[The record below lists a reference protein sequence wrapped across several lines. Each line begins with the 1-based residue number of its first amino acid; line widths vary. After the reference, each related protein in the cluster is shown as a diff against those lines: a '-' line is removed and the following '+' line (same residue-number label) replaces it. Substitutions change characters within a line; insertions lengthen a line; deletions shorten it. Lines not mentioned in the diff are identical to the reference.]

1 MKARFSTDKTG
12 SFLILHVDDW
22 EFYLEQVEG
31 YQDKIEMVEAIK
43 DACESY
49 LEELS
54 QEIAKETT

>member
-1 MKARFSTDKTG
+1 MKARFSTTDG
-12 SFLILHVDDW
+12 FLVLHVNDW
-22 EFYLEQVEG
+22 EFWIQNVEG
-31 YQDKIEMVEAIK
+31 YQDQIVIVEAIK